1 MKISITVI
9 VDIRRQNMSQ
19 LIYIQ
24 NSLNLGCILS
34 CIWKEY
40 HSVFILGNLHQAF
53 DITGFEIF
61 HLFLQTHE
69 AMLSSRPK
77 S

>member
-1 MKISITVI
+1 MTISITVI
-9 VDIRRQNMSQ
+9 VDIRRQHMSQ

-34 CIWKEY
+34 CMWKECP
-40 HSVFILGNLHQAF
+40 SVLIPESLHQAF

-61 HLFLQTHE
+61 HLF
-69 AMLSSRPK
+69 
-77 S
+77 